1 MSTPL
6 IVVALMRAQPGKEDV
21 LRQALLALVDPTR
34 TEDGCIQYDLHEENQ
49 QPGHFVFFER
59 WTSKEALMLDAWMSC
74 VRKPPAPD
82 TGSLQGDLETAG
94 GAVVLG
100 PS

>member
-34 TEDGCIQYDLHEENQ
+34 AEDGCIQYDLHEENQ

-59 WTSKEALMLDAWMSC
+59 WTSKEALDRHLASPHMSAILPRFPELC
-74 VRKPPAPD
+74 GEPPAI
-82 TGSLQGDLETAG
+82 LACARLA
-94 GAVVLG
+94 
-100 PS
+100 